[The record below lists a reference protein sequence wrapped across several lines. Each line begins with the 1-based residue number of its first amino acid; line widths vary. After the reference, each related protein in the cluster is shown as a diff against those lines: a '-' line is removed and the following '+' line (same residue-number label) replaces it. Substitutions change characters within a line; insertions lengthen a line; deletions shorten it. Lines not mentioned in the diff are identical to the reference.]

1 MSHTIPE
8 VALDANTLFTE
19 LTQGLGISLT
29 FPDFTLP
36 PEIPL
41 PDETGPAYD
50 VIPPVTIEELTTKM
64 VDGTGVF
71 DVLMQ
76 AVTAH
81 LEKEHKANRIT
92 GGDYAKVYLGS
103 LTQVLAQGAQFLLS
117 RDRAQLENMQ
127 LQEAIKL
134 AQAQRI
140 RALVEAQTARGQL
153 QLVQVDL
160 ANAKLKAH
168 TSINEFALSKM
179 ALVTGYNNI
188 LSSEAQVR
196 LVEEQTEVQRA
207 QTWDT
212 HIDGTPIA
220 GLMGKQKALVDSQM
234 QTQLE
239 ELDTARANTKDT
251 LLNGDPISGLVAVD
265 KAFKEAQ
272 QIQMEHQGQ
281 LTLKQV
287 EVAHAQIA
295 DLMMDGL
302 TPIGGILAVEKALKL
317 AQEELTREQYEAA
330 RAQTKDTLS
339 DGTAI
344 TGLVGIERM
353 IKQAQKL
360 LMEEQV
366 DTQRAQTKDTLAAGG
381 PIVGIAAKEKSLKD
395 AQTKY
400 VLEQYESQRGQTR
413 GTLSTGEQIV
423 GLLGVQ
429 TRLYEQ
435 QIVSYKRDAE
445 AKGVKMLLDT
455 WTARKTIDE
464 GVAVPAAIDGAA
476 LNNAIVAY
484 TTNLEL

>member
-8 VALDANTLFTE
+8 VVLDANTLFNE
-19 LTQGLGISLT
+19 LTAGLGLSLT
-29 FPDFTLP
+29 FPEFTLP
-36 PEIPL
+36 AEIPL

-50 VIPPVTIEELTTKM
+50 LLPPLTIEQLTTKT

-103 LTQVLAQGAQFLLS
+103 VTQVLDQGTRFLLS
-117 RDRAQLENMQ
+117 RDRAQLENLQ
-127 LQEAIKL
+127 LQEAVKL

-153 QLVQVDL
+153 QLVQVEL
-160 ANAKLKAH
+160 VNSKLKAH

-188 LSSEAQVR
+188 LSSEAQIN
-196 LVEEQTEVQRA
+196 LVNEQVEVQRA

-212 HIDGTPIA
+212 HLDGTPIT

-251 LLNGDPISGLVAVD
+251 LLNGDPISGLVAID

-272 QIQMEHQGQ
+272 QIQMEQQG
-281 LTLKQV
+281 LLVKEQV
-287 EVAHAQIA
+287 EAAHAQVA
-295 DLMMDGL
+295 DTLTDGV
-302 TPIGGILAVEKALKL
+302 TPIAGLLALEKALKE
-317 AQEELTREQYEAA
+317 AQAKLIDEQYETARANTKDTLSNGSAITGLVGVDKMIKLAQKLLTEEQVDTA
-330 RAQTKDTLS
+330 RAQTKDTLVS
-339 DGTAI
+339 GGPV
-344 TGLVGIERM
+344 TGLAEVE
-353 IKQAQKL
+353 KTLKA
-360 LMEEQV
+360 
-366 DTQRAQTKDTLAAGG
+366 AQT
-381 PIVGIAAKEKSLKD
+381 
-395 AQTKY
+395 QY

-413 GTLSTGEQIV
+413 GTLSTGEQVI
-423 GLLGVQ
+423 GLIGVQ

-435 QIVSYKRDAE
+435 QITSYKRDAE
-445 AKGVKMLLDT
+445 SKGVKMLLDT

-464 GVAVPAAIDGAA
+464 GVAVPSAIDGAS
-476 LNNAIVAY
+476 LNTAITTY
-484 TTNLEL
+484 RTNLDI

>member
-8 VALDANTLFTE
+8 VIADANELFTE
-19 LTQGLGISLT
+19 LTAGLGLSLT
-29 FPDFTLP
+29 FPEFTLP
-36 PEIPL
+36 AEIPL

-50 VIPPVTIEELTTKM
+50 LLPPLTIEQLTTKA

-103 LTQVLAQGAQFLLS
+103 VTQVLDQGTRFLLS
-117 RDRAQLENMQ
+117 RDRAQLENLQ
-127 LQEAIKL
+127 LQEAVKL

-153 QLVQVDL
+153 QLVQVEL
-160 ANAKLKAH
+160 VNSKLKAH

-179 ALVTGYNNI
+179 ALVTGYNGI
-188 LSSEAQVR
+188 LSSEAQMN
-196 LVEEQTEVQRA
+196 LVNEQVEVQRA

-212 HIDGTPIA
+212 HLNGTPIS
-220 GLMGKQKALVDSQM
+220 GLLGKQKALVDSQL

-239 ELDTARANTKDT
+239 ELDTQRANTKDT
-251 LLNGDPISGLVAVD
+251 LLNGDPISGLVAID
-265 KAFKEAQ
+265 KAYKEAQ
-272 QIQMEHQGQ
+272 QIQMEYQGQ

-295 DLMMDGL
+295 NVQTDGI
-302 TPIGGILAVEKALKL
+302 TPIEGLLQVEKDLKRSQQQL
-317 AQEELTREQYEAA
+317 IEEQYEAA
-330 RAQTKDTLS
+330 RAQTKETLS
-339 DGTAI
+339 DGSAI
-344 TGLVGIERM
+344 AGLVGVEKL
-353 IKQAQKL
+353 IKLAQKL
-360 LMEEQV
+360 LTEEQV
-366 DTQRAQTKDTLAAGG
+366 DTQRAQTKDTLNAGG

-413 GTLSTGEQIV
+413 GTLSTGEAVI
-423 GLLGVQ
+423 GLIGVQ

-435 QIVSYKRDAE
+435 QITSYKRDAE
-445 AKGVKMLLDT
+445 SKGVKMLLDT

-464 GVAVPAAIDGAA
+464 GVAVPSAIDGAS
-476 LNNAIVAY
+476 LNNAISTY
-484 TTNLEL
+484 RTNLDI

>member
-1 MSHTIPE
+1 MSHTIPQ
-8 VALDANTLFTE
+8 VALDANTLYNE
-19 LTQGLGISLT
+19 LTAGLDLSLD
-29 FPDFTLP
+29 FPDFQLP
-36 PEIPL
+36 AEIPL

-50 VIPPVTIEELTTKM
+50 NLPPLTVEQLTSKT

-81 LEKEHKANRIT
+81 LEREHKANRIT

-103 LTQVLAQGAQFLLS
+103 LTQVLAQSTQFLLA
-117 RDRAQLENMQ
+117 RDRAVLENLQ

-134 AQAQRI
+134 AQAQRV

-153 QLVQVDL
+153 HLVQVEL
-160 ANAKLKAH
+160 ANAKMKAR
-168 TSINEFALSKM
+168 TAANELALSKM
-179 ALVTGYNNI
+179 SLITGYNEA
-188 LSSEAQVR
+188 LSSEAQVK
-196 LVEEQTEVQRA
+196 LVNEQIEVQRA

-212 HIDGTPIA
+212 HLDGTPIS
-220 GLMGKQKALVDSQM
+220 GLLGKQKALADAQM

-239 ELDTARANTKDT
+239 ELDTKRANTKDT
-251 LLNGDPISGLVAVD
+251 LLNGDPISGLVAIE

-272 QIQMEHQGQ
+272 QRQMEYQGQ

-287 EVAHAQIA
+287 EVAHAQIS
-295 DLMMDGL
+295 DLMLDGQ
-302 TPIGGILAVEKALKL
+302 TPIAGILAVEKALKRS
-317 AQEELTREQYEAA
+317 QQQLTEEQYEAA

-339 DGTAI
+339 NGKAI
-344 TGLVGIERM
+344 TGLIAVEKM

-360 LMEEQV
+360 LTEEQI
-366 DTQRAQTKDTLAAGG
+366 DTQRAQTKDTLTSGA
-381 PIVGIAAKEKSLKD
+381 PVSGIAAKEKSLKD

-413 GTLSTGEQIV
+413 GTLSTGERVV
-423 GLLGVQ
+423 GLIGAQ

-435 QIVSYKRDAE
+435 QIISYKRDAE

-464 GVAVPAAIDGAA
+464 GVAVPSAIDGAS
-476 LNNAIVAY
+476 LNSAISTY
-484 TTNLEL
+484 RTNLGI

>member
-8 VALDANTLFTE
+8 VALDANQLFTT
-19 LTQGLGISLT
+19 LTAGLGLSLT
-29 FPDFTLP
+29 FPDFVLP
-36 PEIPL
+36 AEIPL
-41 PDETGPAYD
+41 PAETGPAYD
-50 VIPPVTIEELTTKM
+50 TLPPLTIEQLTTKL

-103 LTQVLAQGAQFLLS
+103 LTQVLAQGTQFLLS
-117 RDRAQLENMQ
+117 RDRAQLENLQ
-127 LQEAIKL
+127 LQESIKL

-153 QLVQVDL
+153 QLVQVEL
-160 ANAKLKAH
+160 VNSKLKAH

-188 LSSEAQVR
+188 LSSEAQIN
-196 LVEEQTEVQRA
+196 LVNEQVEVQRA

-212 HIDGTPIA
+212 HLNGTPIA

-251 LLNGDPISGLVAVD
+251 LLNGAPISGLVAVD

-287 EVAHAQIA
+287 EVTHAQIA

-302 TPIGGILAVEKALKL
+302 TPIAGLLAVEKSLKL
-317 AQEELTREQYEAA
+317 SQQQLVEEQYEAA

-339 DGTAI
+339 NGQAI
-344 TGLVGIERM
+344 TGLVGVEKM

-360 LMEEQV
+360 LTEEQV
-366 DTQRAQTKDTLAAGG
+366 DTHRAQTKDTLFAGG

-413 GTLSTGEQIV
+413 GTLSTGEQVV
-423 GLLGVQ
+423 GLIGVQ
-429 TRLYEQ
+429 ARLYEQ
-435 QIVSYKRDAE
+435 QITSFKRDAE
-445 AKGVKMLLDT
+445 SKGVKMLLDT

-464 GVAVPAAIDGAA
+464 GVAVPGAIDGVS
-476 LNNAIVAY
+476 LNTAITTY
-484 TTNLEL
+484 RTNLEI

>member
-8 VALDANTLFTE
+8 VIADANELFTE
-19 LTQGLGISLT
+19 LTAGLGLSLT
-29 FPDFTLP
+29 FPEFTLP
-36 PEIPL
+36 AEIPL

-50 VIPPVTIEELTTKM
+50 LLPPLTIEQLTTKA

-103 LTQVLAQGAQFLLS
+103 VTQVLDQGTRFLLS
-117 RDRAQLENMQ
+117 RDRAQLENLQ
-127 LQEAIKL
+127 LQEAVKL

-153 QLVQVDL
+153 QLVQVEL
-160 ANAKLKAH
+160 VNSKLKAH

-179 ALVTGYNNI
+179 ALVTGYNGI
-188 LSSEAQVR
+188 LSSEAQVN
-196 LVEEQTEVQRA
+196 LVNEQVEVQRA

-212 HIDGTPIA
+212 HLNGTPIA
-220 GLMGKQKALVDSQM
+220 GLLGKQKALVDSQM

-239 ELDTARANTKDT
+239 ELDTQRANTKDT
-251 LLNGDPISGLVAVD
+251 LLNGNPISGLVAID
-265 KAFKEAQ
+265 KAYKEAQ
-272 QIQMEHQGQ
+272 QVQMEYQGQ

-295 DLMMDGL
+295 NVQTDGI
-302 TPIGGILAVEKALKL
+302 TPIEGLLEVEKDLKRSQQQL
-317 AQEELTREQYEAA
+317 IEEQYEAA
-330 RAQTKDTLS
+330 RAQTKETLS
-339 DGTAI
+339 DGSTIA
-344 TGLVGIERM
+344 GLVGVEKL
-353 IKQAQKL
+353 IKLAQKL
-360 LMEEQV
+360 LTEEQV
-366 DTQRAQTKDTLAAGG
+366 DTQRAQTKDTLNAGG

-413 GTLSTGEQIV
+413 GTLSTGETVI
-423 GLLGVQ
+423 GLIGVQ

-445 AKGVKMLLDT
+445 SKGVKMLLDT

-464 GVAVPAAIDGAA
+464 GVAVPSAIDGAS
-476 LNNAIVAY
+476 LNNAISTY
-484 TTNLEL
+484 RTNLDI